1 MNLENIAT
9 IFEKNGGEFS
19 LPFST
24 ITEKLA
30 NIKAFLFDWDGVFNA
45 GIKGEN
51 VHSTFS
57 EADSMGTNLLRFS
70 YWLKTGKIPFTA
82 IITGENN
89 LSAFKLAKRECF
101 NAVYYGFNHKIQAL
115 EHIKQYYLIED
126 KEVSFC
132 FDDVLD
138 LSLAQQAG
146 LRFVMRRNASPL
158 FLEYIKKNNLG
169 DYISANEGQNH
180 AVREICE
187 LILGL
192 NNQYEDVLNQRIA
205 YNEAYQQYL
214 IEKKQTKTNFFSIN
228 NNNEIINIIL

>member
-1 MNLENIAT
+1 MENIAA

-19 LPFST
+19 LPFSS
-24 ITEKLA
+24 IAEKLVT
-30 NIKAFLFDWDGVFNA
+30 IKAFLFDWDGVFNA

-101 NAVYYGFNHKIQAL
+101 DAVYFGFDHKIHAL
-115 EHIKQYYLIED
+115 EHIRKHYLIENN
-126 KEVSFC
+126 EVSFC

-138 LSLAQQAG
+138 LSLAYKVG

-169 DYISANEGQNH
+169 DYVSANEGQNH
-180 AVREICE
+180 AVREVCE

-192 NNQYEDVLNQRIA
+192 NNQYEDVLQQRIA

-214 IEKKQTKTNFFSIN
+214 VEKKKIEVQFFTIK
-228 NNNEIINIIL
+228 NEEIANVII

>member
-1 MNLENIAT
+1 MLSNIAS
-9 IFEKNGGEFS
+9 IFEKNGGELS
-19 LPFST
+19 LPFSS
-24 ITEKLA
+24 IAEKLIH
-30 NIKAFLFDWDGVFNA
+30 IKAFLFDWDGVFNA

-101 NAVYYGFNHKIQAL
+101 NAVYFGFDHKIHAL
-115 EHIKQYYLIED
+115 EHIKKHFLIENT
-126 KEVSFC
+126 EVSFC

-138 LSLAQQAG
+138 LSLAQKVG
-146 LRFVMRRNASPL
+146 LRFVIRRNASPL

-205 YNEAYQQYL
+205 YNEVYQQYL
-214 IEKKQTKTNFFSIN
+214 IEKKKVEVQFFTIKN
-228 NNNEIINIIL
+228 DIITTEVVA

>member
-1 MNLENIAT
+1 MENIAS
-9 IFEKNGGEFS
+9 IFEQNGGEFS
-19 LPFST
+19 LPFSS
-24 ITEKLA
+24 IAEKLETT
-30 NIKAFLFDWDGVFNA
+30 KAFLFDWDGVFNA

-101 NAVYYGFNHKIQAL
+101 NAVYFGFNHKIQAL
-115 EHIKQYYLIED
+115 EHIRKHFLIEN

-138 LSLAQQAG
+138 LSLAREAG

-180 AVREICE
+180 AVREVCE

-192 NNQYEDVLNQRIA
+192 NNQYEDVLDQRIA
-205 YNEAYQQYL
+205 YNQQYQQYL
-214 IEKKQTKTNFFSIN
+214 IEKKKIDTHFFTIN
-228 NNNEIINIIL
+228 NNIVVSDFIAMI

>member
-1 MNLENIAT
+1 MENIAS

-19 LPFST
+19 LPFSS
-24 ITEKLA
+24 IAEKLTT
-30 NIKAFLFDWDGVFNA
+30 IKAFLFDWDGVFNA

-101 NAVYYGFNHKIQAL
+101 NAVYFGFDHKIHAL
-115 EHIKQYYLIED
+115 EHIRKCYLIENN
-126 KEVSFC
+126 EVSFC

-138 LSLAQQAG
+138 LSLAHKVG

-169 DYISANEGQNH
+169 DYVSANEGQNH
-180 AVREICE
+180 AVREVCE

-192 NNQYEDVLNQRIA
+192 NNQYEDVLQQRIA
-205 YNEAYQQYL
+205 YNETYQQYL
-214 IEKKQTKTNFFSIN
+214 VEKKKIEVQFFTIK
-228 NNNEIINIIL
+228 NEEIVNVII

>member
-1 MNLENIAT
+1 MENIAS
-9 IFEKNGGEFS
+9 IFELNGGEFS
-19 LPFST
+19 LPFSS
-24 ITEKLA
+24 IAEKLKT
-30 NIKAFLFDWDGVFNA
+30 IKAFVFDWDGVFNA

-51 VHSTFS
+51 THSTFS

-89 LSAFKLAKRECF
+89 LSAFKLAKREGF
-101 NAVYYGFNHKIQAL
+101 NTVYFGFNHKIQAL
-115 EHIKQYYLIED
+115 EHIKQHYLIEH

-138 LSLAQQAG
+138 LSLAQKVG
-146 LRFVMRRNASPL
+146 LRFVIRRNASPL
-158 FLEYIKKNNLG
+158 FLEYIKNNHLG

-180 AVREICE
+180 AVREVCE

-192 NNQYEDVLNQRIA
+192 NNQYEAILNQRIA

-214 IEKKQTKTNFFSIN
+214 SEKKVIKTEFFTIDKEKIMN
-228 NNNEIINIIL
+228 CIL